1 MNKYDKEHNLVGEE
15 DILEKILKGVLNV
28 LMGTALIGVIWL
40 IIVVAFGLDTT
51 LIK

>member
-1 MNKYDKEHNLVGEE
+1 MNKYDRQHNLVGEE

-40 IIVVAFGLDTT
+40 IMVVAFG
-51 LIK
+51 IEGMPK